1 VTPRTD
7 ALVTRSETELLKLA
21 RSGDHAAFERLTA
34 AHIRELH
41 IHCYR
46 MLGSLHDADDLLQET
61 LLRAWRGIGRFESR
75 ASVRTWLYRI
85 ATNACLNAL
94 AERPRR
100 VLPSGLVPA
109 SGPGDP
115 PRGPILEPVWLE
127 PYPDR
132 LLDQLGDPAAQYA
145 RRETIELAFLAAI
158 QVLPPR
164 QRAVLLLRDVLAW
177 SGAEVAALLGTS
189 TSSVDSALRRARATI
204 ERSGIAD
211 SKMATPTAQERAL
224 LGRYVRA
231 FERADVHELAW
242 MLAHD
247 VEMTMPPDSMWFAGR
262 SDVVRFLERR
272 VFTVRG
278 PLAPEPIA
286 ANRQPAVALYERLGQ
301 TESALS
307 IQVLRIS
314 GEPDLRDNGVRRRR
328 AVSGVR
334 SAAHPLRVDR
344 PSRCRCDR

>member
-1 VTPRTD
+1 
-7 ALVTRSETELLKLA
+7 
-21 RSGDHAAFERLTA
+21 
-34 AHIRELH
+34 
-41 IHCYR
+41 

-61 LLRAWRGIGRFESR
+61 LLRAWRGIGRFEGR

-100 VLPSGLVPA
+100 VLPSGLVAA
-109 SGPGDP
+109 SDPDDP
-115 PRGPILEPVWLE
+115 PCDPILEPVWLE

-132 LLDQLGDPAAQYA
+132 LLDELGDPAAQYA

-158 QVLPPR
+158 QLLPPR
-164 QRAVLLLRDVLAW
+164 QRAILLLRDVLAW
-177 SGAEVAALLGTS
+177 SGAEVPAMLGTS

-204 ERSGIAD
+204 ERSRIAD
-211 SKMATPTAQERAL
+211 SKMAAPTAGERAL

-231 FERADVHELAW
+231 FERADVHELAR

-247 VEMTMPPDSMWFAGR
+247 VEMTMPPDPMWFAGR
-262 SDVVRFLERR
+262 RDVVRFLERR

-278 PLAPEPIA
+278 PLVPKPIA

-301 TESALS
+301 TESAMS

-314 GEPDLRDNGVRRRR
+314 GRRIREITGF
-328 AVSGVR
+328 VSDTLFPAFGLPR
-334 SAAHPLRVDR
+334 TR
-344 PSRCRCDR
+344 

>member
-1 VTPRTD
+1 
-7 ALVTRSETELLKLA
+7 
-21 RSGDHAAFERLTA
+21 
-34 AHIRELH
+34 LH
-41 IHCYR
+41 VHCYR

-61 LLRAWRGIGRFESR
+61 LLRAWRGIGRFEGR

-94 AERPRR
+94 AELPRR
-100 VLPSGLVPA
+100 VLPSGLVAA
-109 SGPGDP
+109 SDPDDP
-115 PRGPILEPVWLE
+115 PCDPILEPVWLE

-132 LLDQLGDPAAQYA
+132 LLDELGDPAAQYA

-158 QVLPPR
+158 QLLPPR
-164 QRAVLLLRDVLAW
+164 QRAILLLRDVLAW
-177 SGAEVAALLGTS
+177 SGAEVPAMLGTS

-204 ERSGIAD
+204 ERSRIAD
-211 SKMATPTAQERAL
+211 SKMAAPTAGERAL

-231 FERADVHELAW
+231 FERADVHELAR

-247 VEMTMPPDSMWFAGR
+247 VEMTMPPDPMWFAGR
-262 SDVVRFLERR
+262 RDVVRFLERR

-278 PLAPEPIA
+278 PLVPKPIA

-301 TESALS
+301 TESAMS

-314 GEPDLRDNGVRRRR
+314 GRRIREITGF
-328 AVSGVR
+328 VSDTLFPAFGLPR
-334 SAAHPLRVDR
+334 TR
-344 PSRCRCDR
+344 

>member
-1 VTPRTD
+1 VTVRTD
-7 ALVTRSETELLKLA
+7 ALVTPSETELLKLA
-21 RSGDHAAFERLTA
+21 RNGHHDAFERLTA
-34 AHIRELH
+34 THIRELH
-41 IHCYR
+41 VHCYR

-61 LLRAWRGIGRFESR
+61 LLRAWRGIGRFEGR

-100 VLPSGLVPA
+100 VLPSGLVAA
-109 SGPGDP
+109 SDPDDP
-115 PRGPILEPVWLE
+115 PCDPILEPVWLE

-132 LLDQLGDPAAQYA
+132 LLDELGDPAAQYT

-158 QVLPPR
+158 QLLPPR
-164 QRAVLLLRDVLAW
+164 QRAILLLRDVLAW
-177 SGAEVAALLGTS
+177 SGAEVAAMLGTS
-189 TSSVDSALRRARATI
+189 KSSVDSALRRARATI
-204 ERSGIAD
+204 ERSRIAD
-211 SKMATPTAQERAL
+211 SKMAAPTAGERAL

-231 FERADVHELAW
+231 FERADVHELAR

-247 VEMTMPPDSMWFAGR
+247 VEMTMPPDPMWFAGR
-262 SDVVRFLERR
+262 RDVVRFLERR

-278 PLAPEPIA
+278 PLVPKPIA

-301 TESALS
+301 TESAMS

-314 GEPDLRDNGVRRRR
+314 GRRIREITGF
-328 AVSGVR
+328 VSDTLFTAFGLPR
-334 SAAHPLRVDR
+334 TR
-344 PSRCRCDR
+344 